1 MLRFGFVV
9 LACLAVALGYP
20 AVSHVEDP
28 ELTAGYF
35 QGDMKMDITGR
46 NGLKD
51 NKLYWPSKV
60 VYFNVSENFGE
71 FFEVDVDENLK
82 RFYFH

>member
-1 MLRFGFVV
+1 MLRIVFVV

-35 QGDMKMDITGR
+35 QGDMKLEVTGR

-51 NKLYWPSKV
+51 KAMYWPGKI
-60 VYFNVSENFGE
+60 VYFNVSDNFGE
-71 FFEVDVDENLK
+71 FFFPKFIISPNLK
-82 RFYFH
+82 